1 MRINQALIYS
11 FRYGVKPEWLVVH
24 RVINH
29 RTSRDG
35 TTYYLVKWRDL
46 SYDQATWESEHED
59 IAGLKNAI
67 DYYSVCV
74 LNLLLYIEYTHF

>member
-1 MRINQALIYS
+1 MNV

-29 RTSRDG
+29 RTGRDG
-35 TTYYLVKWRDL
+35 TTFFLVKWRDL

-59 IAGLKNAI
+59 ICGLKNAVE
-67 DYYSVCV
+67 YYQVRCSCYLQCYLISQIKFVMK
-74 LNLLLYIEYTHF
+74 

>member
-1 MRINQALIYS
+1 MRLKVSIIFFFL
-11 FRYGVKPEWLVVH
+11 FRYGVKPEWLIVH

-46 SYDQATWESEHED
+46 SYDQTTWESEHSE
-59 IAGLKNAI
+59 IAGLKQAVE
-67 DYYSVCV
+67 YYQVC
-74 LNLLLYIEYTHF
+74 